1 MSYKLAAALGLAGI
15 IRRPGRCGAC
25 DLRSPSGP
33 AVAWSVRA
41 IADQRLQRIEA
52 DAAEVVLVGRQQAA
66 RPS

>member
-1 MSYKLAAALGLAGI
+1 
-15 IRRPGRCGAC
+15 
-25 DLRSPSGP
+25 
-33 AVAWSVRA
+33 VAWSVRA